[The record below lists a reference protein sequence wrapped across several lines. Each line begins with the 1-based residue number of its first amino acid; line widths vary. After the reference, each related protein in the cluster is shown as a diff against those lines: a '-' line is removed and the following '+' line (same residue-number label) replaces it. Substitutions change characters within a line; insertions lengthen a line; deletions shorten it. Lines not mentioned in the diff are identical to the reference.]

1 MTGLNQICNYLIEES
16 ESVFFNHMHGF
27 GTMGRRQVV
36 RHRVLVST
44 FLGSNPS
51 GPVLIFNW
59 CLLKKFFYL
68 ILME

>member
-51 GPVLIFNW
+51 GPVF
-59 CLLKKFFYL
+59 KG
-68 ILME
+68 

>member
-1 MTGLNQICNYLIEES
+1 MTGLNQICNYLRERIQIY
-16 ESVFFNHMHGF
+16 VFNCKHRS

-51 GPVLIFNW
+51 GPVFNS
-59 CLLKKFFYL
+59 
-68 ILME
+68 

>member
-1 MTGLNQICNYLIEES
+1 MTGLNQICNYLREETKS
-16 ESVFFNHMHGF
+16 RAINHKHRS

-51 GPVLIFNW
+51 GPVF
-59 CLLKKFFYL
+59 KS
-68 ILME
+68 

>member
-1 MTGLNQICNYLIEES
+1 MTGLNQICNYLIKHPK
-16 ESVFFNHMHGF
+16 SVPINCKYGF

-51 GPVLIFNW
+51 GPLVNF
-59 CLLKKFFYL
+59 
-68 ILME
+68 